1 MEILWGKEGLAMSG
15 VSDLQTA
22 GFCIRSYPAHTGKQL
37 FNQAAL
43 SGKAV

>member
-1 MEILWGKEGLAMSG
+1 MLCLTMSG
-15 VSDLQTA
+15 ASDLQTA
-22 GFCIRSYPAHTGKQL
+22 GFCISTYPAHRGKQL